1 MKQPSEVSNELTT
14 LEDQQRLLERDRIK
28 AERKKLTR
36 IRRDEVIKHKLSGV
50 LLDAARKV
58 ELRQHAF
65 KNDEE
70 LLALGL
76 KAHEMALVRQ
86 WQEAKR
92 NASYALESSS
102 KQIEAH
108 LRAQGEKQSVKINVE
123 NATIQLPPK
132 QAETMTPVVIEVEV
146 DGK

>member
-1 MKQPSEVSNELTT
+1 MKSVELTT

-58 ELRQHAF
+58 ELRRHAF
-65 KNDEE
+65 KTDEE
-70 LLALGL
+70 LTALGL
-76 KAHEMALVRQ
+76 KDHEKRLVRQ
-86 WQEAKR
+86 WEEAKR
-92 NASYALESSS
+92 NAAYALESSS

-108 LRAQGEKQSVKINVE
+108 MRGQADKQAVKINVE
-123 NATIQLPPK
+123 NATIVLPEK
-132 QAETMTPVVIEVEV
+132 KDEEMQPVIIDVQV
-146 DGK
+146 DDK